1 MQCEIDRTAEI
12 AALKAEVERLTKR
25 EGILVDHMS
34 EMLTKAK
41 DNPEQQASFLEIAG
55 YCIMELDRADK
66 SRGRCEV
73 SIRSDEQNIIAARNR
88 EIAALKAEVERFS
101 NDDLHVIYMALH
113 KLHADL
119 IHRGESEQAN
129 KVEAIKNKVNNDWVA
144 KLKAEG
150 GAK

>member
-1 MQCEIDRTAEI
+1 MDVQAGTRSCRHAAKEVMEWSDEQAAEI

-66 SRGRCEV
+66 A
-73 SIRSDEQNIIAARNR
+73 Q
-88 EIAALKAEVERFS
+88 
-101 NDDLHVIYMALH
+101 
-113 KLHADL
+113 
-119 IHRGESEQAN
+119 
-129 KVEAIKNKVNNDWVA
+129 
-144 KLKAEG
+144 G

>member
-1 MQCEIDRTAEI
+1 MNKEYLVAIMMDVQAGTRSCRH
-12 AALKAEVERLTKR
+12 AAKEV
-25 EGILVDHMS
+25 
-34 EMLTKAK
+34 
-41 DNPEQQASFLEIAG
+41 
-55 YCIMELDRADK
+55 MEW
-66 SRGRCEV
+66 
-73 SIRSDEQNIIAARNR
+73 SDEQAA